1 MTISPKSHP
10 CPASVLS
17 WYLVFGLMGLFKAFY
32 KKVDQGTALIV
43 NDMSAQPK
51 VHFTGALIVPV
62 LYRAELMKISL
73 ITLQVDRRGKEGLI
87 CKDNMRADITVAFYL
102 RVNETQADVL
112 RVAKAIGADRASDK
126 NAVDELFNAKFSEA
140 LKTVGKKFEFTDLFE
155 QRQEFRDEIVKVIG
169 NDLNGYVLEDVA
181 IDYLEQTPK
190 HMLDQNNI
198 MDAQGIRKI
207 TELTAQ
213 QNVKTNELEQDEK
226 LQITQKNVS
235 AREAMLSLE
244 RQQAEAEARQKRE
257 IETVQAREQ
266 AETARV
272 REEQRLISE
281 NARLQSDELIQIR
294 EQEQLRQVEVAEQN
308 RSRAVSIEQERVE
321 RAKQL
326 EKVTTDREVQLQGVE
341 RDKAVEN
348 GRMEVANIV
357 RERTVIDQTVAIA
370 QEKIKETREV
380 AEADRAKQVT
390 ILQAEADAQE
400 VLVKE
405 VKAAEAAETAAKHRA
420 VEMTTMADAE
430 LLAANKQA
438 EAKKML
444 ADGVRA
450 ERAAPGLADAQVR
463 EANAIAVEKVGVAE
477 ARVIEAKAQANYKQ
491 GSADAKV
498 LAERLAAE
506 AEGKA
511 QMGRAQANS
520 TDAGDGRCR
529 SHLDRQAHG
538 RGGRGP
544 DLEVRRDGQD
554 EHRVA
559 QPRGIPDGA
568 GNRAE
573 AGDGLDRGRPP
584 GVQGERRRAGGSP
597 ARRQHRT
604 DRWRR
609 RRVRGADQGRLAGQ
623 GDRRPGA
630 AQPDPAAVAVQG
642 GRGGLQPRPALRQA
656 RRVTPARAC
665 AQVHA
670 RVDLQARNGMER
682 THG

>member
-1 MTISPKSHP
+1 MSMSLIAPFVIGLG
-10 CPASVLS
+10 VL
-17 WYLVFGLMGLFKAFY
+17 LVVIFGVFGLFRAFY
-32 KKVDQGTALIV
+32 IKVDQGTALIV
-43 NDMSAQPK
+43 NDMSARPK
-51 VHFTGALIVPV
+51 VHFTGALIIPV
-62 LYRAELMKISL
+62 LYRAEHMRISL

-102 RVNETQADVL
+102 RVNETQDDVL

-155 QRQEFRDEIVKVIG
+155 QRQQFRDEIVKVIG

-257 IETVQAREQ
+257 IDTVQAREQ

-380 AEADRAKQVT
+380 SEADRAKQVS
-390 ILQAEADAQE
+390 ILQAEANAQE
-400 VLVKE
+400 GLVKE

-463 EANAIAVEKVGVAE
+463 EANAVAVEKVGVAE

-498 LAERLAAE
+498 LAERLGAE

-520 TDAGDGRCR
+520 TQAMGDAEATSIGKRMAAEAEGLTSKFEAMDKMSIESRSHEEFRMALETGLKQAMASIEAGRQVSKENAGVLAEALRGANIELIGGDGGVFDALTKGV
-529 SHLDRQAHG
+529 SLGKAMEGLAQHSPILQQLLSKVAG
-538 RGGRGP
+538 V
-544 DLEVRRDGQD
+544 DL
-554 EHRVA
+554 
-559 QPRGIPDGA
+559 
-568 GNRAE
+568 
-573 AGDGLDRGRPP
+573 
-584 GVQGERRRAGGSP
+584 
-597 ARRQHRT
+597 
-604 DRWRR
+604 
-609 RRVRGADQGRLAGQ
+609 
-623 GDRRPGA
+623 
-630 AQPDPAAVAVQG
+630 
-642 GRGGLQPRPALRQA
+642 RPALD
-656 RRVTPARAC
+656 T
-665 AQVHA
+665 
-670 RVDLQARNGMER
+670 ER
-682 THG
+682 DDA